1 MGSTGWVHLGTLGD
15 SEYLLFDQFDG
26 VAGLR
31 DDEAIRVGD
40 DRLVALQNAVAERDE
55 LGLTL
60 FASDLEDRRH
70 PDADGLSGRV
80 SVVCAQA
87 SSRGGGCRE
96 GGGACHGVPARP

>member
-60 FASDLEDRRH
+60 FASDLEDRRQQSM
-70 PDADGLSGRV
+70 DAEPAHARV
-80 SVVCAQA
+80 VLDLA
-87 SSRGGGCRE
+87 
-96 GGGACHGVPARP
+96 